1 MVFVET
7 LPIVHEI
14 MLHQPSFCRSHCR
27 RRQRGRGWGWPT
39 FHAVCTNHSHE
50 CHKQH
55 VGYFD
60 IACFF
65 SLAGRYMFQNA
76 AKLCICGDLLILAMN
91 DAFHTKHVPYNSWVP
106 AIPPPYCRLRL
117 ACVRFCTPSL
127 KGLFA
132 HYWMKPDSQNTLAQM
147 TWCRKCGNAETPI
160 PAVFRS
166 DMENNWTDYSIY

>member
-7 LPIVHEI
+7 VPIVHEI

-65 SLAGRYMFQNA
+65 FPSRAIYVSECSKAMHLWGFVNPCYEWRLPHKTCSLQFLSPCYTTTLLQTEIS
-76 AKLCICGDLLILAMN
+76 LCQILHTFTQRSFCTLLDETRLA
-91 DAFHTKHVPYNSWVP
+91 KHVGPNDMMPQVWQCRDTNS
-106 AIPPPYCRLRL
+106 
-117 ACVRFCTPSL
+117 S
-127 KGLFA
+127 
-132 HYWMKPDSQNTLAQM
+132 
-147 TWCRKCGNAETPI
+147 
-160 PAVFRS
+160 
-166 DMENNWTDYSIY
+166 SIQKWHGK

>member
-1 MVFVET
+1 MKLVLQHLQNRSNSERRRSKGISGLRLRVSPHPLAILQLIRSNISNTGMVFVET
-7 LPIVHEI
+7 VPIVHEI

-60 IACFF
+60 IECFF

-76 AKLCICGDLLILAMN
+76 AKLCICGDLLIIAMN
-91 DAFHTKHVPYNSWVP
+91 DAFHTKHVPYNS
-106 AIPPPYCRLRL
+106 
-117 ACVRFCTPSL
+117 
-127 KGLFA
+127 
-132 HYWMKPDSQNTLAQM
+132 
-147 TWCRKCGNAETPI
+147 
-160 PAVFRS
+160 
-166 DMENNWTDYSIY
+166 